1 MSEQRTMKRLG
12 MAALASLAIGLATP
26 VHALSDYGDVVA
38 TWLGNNATGRP
49 VPAENGG
56 VFAFSR
62 NNASPDDDF
71 AGVLVTNSPVDR
83 FIGVC
88 IEIGENMSTA
98 QTIFTVRDLADA
110 PVDSISSMGV
120 VRAEDAAKLVTL
132 AFEGKLANALLPAY
146 SAKVLPF
153 QVALWEITQDRET
166 TRGSY
171 SLSTGGYRHAAN
183 TIATDWLG
191 ILNDVNNS
199 IVMATG
205 LFALTHPDRQDQL
218 VQVVPIPPAA
228 WLLGSGLLGL
238 FVVARRKTTS
248 T

>member
-1 MSEQRTMKRLG
+1 MSEQRTTKRLG

-56 VFAFSR
+56 VFAFRRDSA
-62 NNASPDDDF
+62 NAADDF
-71 AGVLVTNSPVDR
+71 AGVLVTDSPVNR

-110 PVDSISSMGV
+110 PVDSISAMGV

-132 AFEGKLANALLPAY
+132 AFDGRLANALLPAY

-153 QVALWEITQDRET
+153 QVALWEITQDRQT
-166 TRGSY
+166 TRGAY

-183 TIATDWLG
+183 TIATGWLDT
-191 ILNDVNNS
+191 LNGVNS

-205 LFALTHPDRQDQL
+205 LYALTHPDRQDQI

-238 FVVARRKTTS
+238 FVVARRKTTAA
-248 T
+248 